1 MGDDPIPIGAGSHGP
16 SVHPVA
22 VVVAAG
28 DALGDDDVGG
38 REGVDGERAEAEGGR
53 GGRGA
58 AGEEAHHVVAGG
70 WAMVPPLEVRGEEG
84 VRGGVVSGVDG
95 LVQPDHQPLVP
106 LQVVFFFL
114 SLLLVQ
120 QQLLRLLILSRR
132 QLLRCQPGDERD
144 DESCTT
150 RNQVKEGDCG
160 WEAQNSSSD
169 VLL

>member
-1 MGDDPIPIGAGSHGP
+1 
-16 SVHPVA
+16 
-22 VVVAAG
+22 
-28 DALGDDDVGG
+28 
-38 REGVDGERAEAEGGR
+38 
-53 GGRGA
+53 
-58 AGEEAHHVVAGG
+58 
-70 WAMVPPLEVRGEEG
+70 MVPPLEVRGEEG

-106 LQVVFFFL
+106 LLLRLQVFFFFFL

-132 QLLRCQPGDERD
+132 QPGDERD